1 MEMTNNEQVNDFAPQ
16 SDILIVDDKPD
27 NLRLLSA
34 FLTAE
39 NYDVRKA
46 LNADM
51 ALKAIASAKPD
62 LILLDIQ
69 MPDMNGYQLCRV
81 LKESAETKEIPIIFI
96 SAKSDV
102 FDKGL
107 AFDIGGVDYIVKPF
121 HELEVVVRVKH
132 QITIAKQ
139 LKQLAE
145 QKQQLMT
152 KNQQLE
158 AEIKKRKELENQLTN
173 LLQQR
178 QSLN

>member
-1 MEMTNNEQVNDFAPQ
+1 MNMTDDDQFNSLLPQ

-46 LNADM
+46 LNAEM
-51 ALKAIASAKPD
+51 ALKAIASSKPD

-69 MPDMNGYQLCRV
+69 MPEMNGYELCRV
-81 LKESAETKEIPIIFI
+81 LKESSETEDIPIIFI

-107 AFDIGGVDYIVKPF
+107 AFDVGGVDYIVKPF

-139 LKQLAE
+139 LKLLAL
-145 QKQQLMT
+145 QKQELLA
-152 KNQQLE
+152 KNEQLE
-158 AEIKKRKELENQLTN
+158 AEILKRKDLEDQLT
-173 LLQQR
+173 QFWQER
-178 QSLN
+178 